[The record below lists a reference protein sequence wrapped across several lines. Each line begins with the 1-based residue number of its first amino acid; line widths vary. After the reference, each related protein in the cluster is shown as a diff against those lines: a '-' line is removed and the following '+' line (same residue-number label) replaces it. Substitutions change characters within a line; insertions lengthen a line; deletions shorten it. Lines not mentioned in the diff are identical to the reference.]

1 MDTMN
6 RRGENPA
13 KGFLITDLGT
23 LAPTKVGGAGE
34 AVGKMVV
41 VGVGRHLLAPG
52 LLVRVM

>member
-23 LAPTKVGGAGE
+23 LAPTKVGGASE